1 MTSFLCRSVLLGF
14 PGILFA
20 ALAACGGVGSE
31 SNVTRT
37 LLTGKVKS
45 SRQSQI
51 PATNLSKI
59 IATTTTL
66 AVYQTDPSAHLN
78 VNKIRGVRNPLTPQ
92 RPLSP
97 TSRASIG
104 IAF

>member
-45 SRQSQI
+45 SRRLLAYPTDYPRAAG
-51 PATNLSKI
+51 PAPAEPRSVTPAPLLS
-59 IATTTTL
+59 
-66 AVYQTDPSAHLN
+66 
-78 VNKIRGVRNPLTPQ
+78 
-92 RPLSP
+92 
-97 TSRASIG
+97 
-104 IAF
+104 